1 MFHSTQ
7 LSKIF
12 PRLSVN
18 YRPFLLPI
26 RRKDVRKFAKWQDD
40 LARTRY
46 LRNDKLDKV
55 LVAQASQWLVSLKSF
70 RKERSVL
77 SLASTLG

>member
-18 YRPFLLPI
+18 YQPFLLPI
-26 RRKDVRKFAKWQDD
+26 RRKDIRKFAKWQDD
-40 LARTRY
+40 LERTRY
-46 LRNDKLDKV
+46 LRNDTLDKV
-55 LVAQASQWLVSLKSF
+55 LVAQASQWLVSPKSF